1 MALVAT
7 SLTITPTSDGSKRM
21 TAVGSVAV
29 NERVAVTVVGVN
41 DVTDPDNPVIPSGL
55 VLILTSPCGRREYAR
70 FPADTGDAWAASGA
84 NATCTLNLA
93 TANLRAAF
101 ANACAQDTREGELRL
116 ESGTSDNLYGRATIV
131 VSNWIQN
138 PLDPVAGSTQI
149 QTQIDNLTERIEGH
163 QHNDV
168 VEGESSFPHNNLTG
182 RDDVGCHPAI
192 ESGVAGA
199 IAAAAVAQGT
209 ANVAGANATT
219 ALETAQE
226 ALALKT
232 IIQDE
237 VELTQI
243 GAVYMLPDIKAL
255 LNSIVTYLNTIR
267 SAT

>member
-7 SLTITPTSDGSKRM
+7 SLTITPISDGSKRM
-21 TAVGSVAV
+21 TVVGSVAV

-163 QHNDV
+163 QHNDA

-199 IAAAAVAQGT
+199 ALAAHNAQATADTAALNASQAQATADAAVAVT
-209 ANVAGANATT
+209 S
-219 ALETAQE
+219 L
-226 ALALKT
+226 
-232 IIQDE
+232 IQDGLE
-237 VELTQI
+237 FSQVT
-243 GAVYMLPDIKAL
+243 GASTLGQVKSL
-255 LNSIVTYLNTIR
+255 LNQVVVVLNTWR
-267 SAT
+267 QT

>member
-7 SLTITPTSDGSKRM
+7 SLTITPISDGSKRM

-93 TANLRAAF
+93 TSNLRAAF

-116 ESGTSDNLYGRATIV
+116 ESSTSDNLYGRATLV
-131 VSNWIQN
+131 MSNWIQN

-163 QHNDV
+163 QHNDA
-168 VEGESSFPHNNLTG
+168 VEGESSFPHNNLAG

-199 IAAAAVAQGT
+199 ALAAHNAQATADTAALNASQAQATADAAVAVT
-209 ANVAGANATT
+209 S
-219 ALETAQE
+219 L
-226 ALALKT
+226 
-232 IIQDE
+232 IQDGLE
-237 VELTQI
+237 FSQVT
-243 GAVYMLPDIKAL
+243 GASTLGQVKSL
-255 LNSIVTYLNTIR
+255 LNQVVVVLNTWR
-267 SAT
+267 QT

>member
-41 DVTDPDNPVIPSGL
+41 DVTDPDSPVIPSGL

-116 ESGTSDNLYGRATIV
+116 ESGTSDNLYGRTTIV

-163 QHNDV
+163 QHNDA

-199 IAAAAVAQGT
+199 ALAAHNAQATADTAALNASQAQATADAAVAVT
-209 ANVAGANATT
+209 S
-219 ALETAQE
+219 L
-226 ALALKT
+226 
-232 IIQDE
+232 IQDGLE
-237 VELTQI
+237 FSQVT
-243 GAVYMLPDIKAL
+243 GASTLGQVKSL
-255 LNSIVTYLNTIR
+255 LNQVVVVLNTWR
-267 SAT
+267 QT